1 MMSYFNQKHIN
12 FYFISCLN
20 YKNYRRKVSL
30 ETVLNKCIYDFSVL
44 RIIIMDGVTYVFNR
58 DDTCIGDKL
67 SNNPTLRLIE

>member
-1 MMSYFNQKHIN
+1 MILKKQSILL
-12 FYFISCLN
+12 ISCLN

-30 ETVLNKCIYDFSVL
+30 ETVLNKYIYDFSVL